1 MLAGTCGNNVV
12 FVNWREFPKLFPA
25 MIDSRRYFKM
35 TDVQKAI
42 QQEFEIFQQYS
53 LVNGVESKGFYKLL
67 HRRLHGKPTLRAF
80 FAVVI
85 YDYLKAYG
93 YKAEGVPDAFF
104 YRQFP
109 FILEVVISIQYYHN
123 QILDRKYGVNNS
135 LSVGYNLNAANLLRD
150 QLTDYIEGSVQD
162 PTVKGIVNHHIRKIF
177 KYVEIGQYMER
188 QCNRYQNWAGRIGLH
203 HSFSDTV
210 DAFVDHR
217 CIDTALNAIQNVI
230 HLPNGQQLFFRR
242 YFERIYLTNAALYK
256 VTCLVLL
263 ELLNTRNDDVIHFS
277 CLFGIIQQVIND
289 IADLIPS
296 GQNPGTDTKR
306 PKDAFADLRNCNVTL
321 PLGFHLISQPNGH
334 IGKYLKTKGK
344 VDWDEQFEEEAFQEC
359 LKSHSVYQAIRT
371 GKKLKRQALSYLD
384 KSNPE
389 YELLLDMAGVADW
402 NKYYYVFM
410 EDHKEYYSAYKRT
423 G

>member
-53 LVNGVESKGFYKLL
+53 LVNGVESRKFYQLL
-67 HRRLHGKPTLRAF
+67 YRRLHGKPTLRAF

-93 YKAEGVPDAFF
+93 HKAKGVPDSFF

-109 FILEVVISIQYYHN
+109 FILEVIISIQYYHN
-123 QILDRKYGVNNS
+123 QILDRKYGVDNH
-135 LSVGYNLNAANLLRD
+135 LSIGNNLNAANLLRD
-150 QLTDYIEGSVQD
+150 QLADYIEGSVQD
-162 PTVKGIVNHHIRKIF
+162 KTVKGVVSRHVRKIF
-177 KYVEIGQYMER
+177 QYVDIGQYMER
-188 QCNRYQNWAGRIGLH
+188 RCNRYNNWSGYLDLH
-203 HSFSDTV
+203 HSFSETV
-210 DAFVDHR
+210 EAFIDQH
-217 CIDTALNAIQNVI
+217 CIDLALDAIEKKTG
-230 HLPNGQQLFFRR
+230 LSNGQNLFFRR
-242 YFERIYLTNAALYK
+242 YFERIYLTNAAMYK
-256 VTCLVLL
+256 VTSLILL
-263 ELLNTRNDDVIHFS
+263 ELLNARNPGVVHFS
-277 CLFGIIQQVIND
+277 SLFGITKQVIND

-296 GQNPGTDTKR
+296 RKNPGTDSKR

-321 PLGFHLISQPNGH
+321 PLGFHLLAHPNGH
-334 IGKYLKTKGK
+334 IGKYLKNKGK
-344 VDWDEQFEEEAFQEC
+344 MNWNEQLEETAFLEC
-359 LKSHSVYQAIRT
+359 LQSHSVYQAIRT
-371 GKKLKRQALSYLD
+371 GKKLKRQAISCLD

>member
-1 MLAGTCGNNVV
+1 
-12 FVNWREFPKLFPA
+12 

-53 LVNGVESKGFYKLL
+53 LVNGVESRKFYQLL
-67 HRRLHGKPTLRAF
+67 YRRLHGKPTLRAF

-93 YKAEGVPDAFF
+93 HKAKGVPDSFF

-109 FILEVVISIQYYHN
+109 FILEVIISIQYYHN
-123 QILDRKYGVNNS
+123 QILDRKYGVDNHKSIGN
-135 LSVGYNLNAANLLRD
+135 NLNASNLLRD

-162 PTVKGIVNHHIRKIF
+162 SAVKRVVNHHIRKVF
-177 KYVEIGQYMER
+177 QYVEIGQYMER
-188 QCNRYQNWAGRIGLH
+188 HCNRYKNWVGGNGLH
-203 HSFSDTV
+203 HSFSETV
-210 DAFVDHR
+210 DAFIDCN
-217 CIDTALNAIQNVI
+217 CIDIALKTTESI
-230 HLPNGQQLFFRR
+230 LPLPDGYHSFFRR

-256 VTCLVLL
+256 VTSLMLL
-263 ELLNTRNDDVIHFS
+263 ELMNVSNADVVHFS
-277 CLFGIIQQVIND
+277 CLFGIIKQVIND

-296 GQNPGTDTKR
+296 RKNPGTDSKR
-306 PKDAFADLRNCNVTL
+306 PKDAFADLRNFNITL
-321 PLGFHLISQPNGH
+321 PLGFHLLAHPNGY
-334 IGKYLKTKGK
+334 IGKYLANKEKMN
-344 VDWDEQFEEEAFQEC
+344 WNEQLEERAFQEC
-359 LKSHSVYQAIRT
+359 LESHSVYQAIRT
-371 GKKLKRQALSYLD
+371 GKKLKSQAINYLD
-384 KSNPE
+384 KNNPE